1 MCAGEGIED
10 IDDAHDAA
18 VDGYLFP
25 PQPTGVALAIEPF
38 VMLIRSKNT
47 IRHYSKTN
55 LSHKTSSRPGR
66 TIMGYTSNK
75 RNRRR

>member
-1 MCAGEGIED
+1 
-10 IDDAHDAA
+10 
-18 VDGYLFP
+18 
-25 PQPTGVALAIEPF
+25 

-55 LSHKTSSRPGR
+55 SSHKTSSRPGR